1 MSDYTKSYQELNPQ
15 QQQAV
20 NTLMGPVM
28 VVAGPG
34 SGKTQLLSLRVVNIL
49 NTQDVLP
56 ENIIC
61 LTFTDAAAYNMRQR
75 LASFIGKQAYKI
87 NIHTFHSFGQSL
99 LKDYTEYT
107 AGLERVAIDDVF
119 IAEII
124 GDIIAKLP
132 YNHILIPKG
141 SDRSKLI
148 RNISKIINYL
158 KQAGLN
164 PSEYMQILEQN
175 YAEFDKIIP
184 IIQEFSKISF
194 KSKKDREEKLNNIR
208 NLAESIPNSNSNN
221 YFETYGTRLQKS
233 LLEALEETELLEDKY
248 TPLAQWKNKYLIK
261 GIDGQKTLVDAES

>member
-1 MSDYTKSYQELNPQ
+1 MLNYTKSYQELNPQ
-15 QQQAV
+15 QKQAV
-20 NTLMGPVM
+20 DTLIGPVM

-75 LASFIGKQAYKI
+75 LASFIGKQAYKV

-107 AGLERVAIDDVF
+107 AGIERSAIDDIV

-124 GDIIAKLP
+124 GDIIATLP

-141 SDRSKLI
+141 ADRSKLI
-148 RNISKIINYL
+148 RNISQSIKYL
-158 KQAGLN
+158 KQAGLT
-164 PSEYMQILEQN
+164 PTEYIQVLEQN
-175 YAEFDKIIP
+175 QKAYNDIIP
-184 IIQEFSKISF
+184 IIQKISNI
-194 KSKKDREEKLNNIR
+194 SLNGNKDRVDKLNQIR
-208 NLAESIPNSNSNN
+208 ILAESIPLYNTDNSSSKVMSKI
-221 YFETYGTRLQKS
+221 T
-233 LLEALEETELLEDKY
+233 
-248 TPLAQWKNKYLIK
+248 KNIIR
-261 GIDGQKTLVDAES
+261 GFARN